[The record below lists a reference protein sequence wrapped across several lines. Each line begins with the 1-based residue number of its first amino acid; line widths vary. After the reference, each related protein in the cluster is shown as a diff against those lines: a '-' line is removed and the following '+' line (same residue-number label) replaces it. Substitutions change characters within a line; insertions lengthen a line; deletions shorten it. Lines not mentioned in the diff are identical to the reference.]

1 MKSSAFS
8 LIELMIVI
16 AIVALLSAMALP
28 VYKDYVIKS
37 KLSAVASS
45 LDSVI
50 QAEKAYYNRYGRFAN
65 ATELGYVSAD
75 NQGVFMPDIAAVN
88 PYLQSAAFGSSA
100 TTCTDGRSI
109 DLTFRIK
116 DEYSGFDPGANFG
129 VYYYLADIN
138 GAIVVGCQD
147 ESGGTYMTPCAR
159 NDYAQM
165 QTDAGC

>member
-37 KLSAVASS
+37 KLSAVTSS

-75 NQGVFMPDIAAVN
+75 NQGVFTPDIAAVN

-116 DEYSGFDPGANFG
+116 DEYSGLPGADLS
-129 VYYYLADIN
+129 VRYYLADIN
-138 GAIVVGCQD
+138 GTIVVGCSD
-147 ESGGTYMTPCAR
+147 DSGGNYVTPCTH

-165 QTDAGC
+165 QIDAGC